1 MAKIGWAILC
11 SLSIFGCAPSISEPA
26 SQGGV
31 TVSQPDVGNKLALP
45 MSEKKQ
51 SLLTGELILPPHIGK
66 NTALTV
72 VLTVSNPQSYGVPLL
87 FSSGKSGDLLIYND
101 KGQKIWTWSE
111 QMMFTQALR
120 EKVLGAGESI
130 KVRFA
135 VPAKL
140 ISELWGS
147 DYTLQA
153 TFAGKAT
160 ESKGQVMNKV
170 TQRLSLKD

>member
-1 MAKIGWAILC
+1 MAKLGWAILC

-31 TVSQPDVGNKLALP
+31 SVSKPDVGNKLALP
-45 MSEKKQ
+45 INEKQQ
-51 SLLTGELILPPHIGK
+51 SVLRGELTLPANIE
-66 NTALTV
+66 NNSALTV
-72 VLTVSNPQSYGVPLL
+72 ILTVSNPQYYGVPLL
-87 FSSGKSGDLLIYND
+87 FSSGKSGDLFIFND

-120 EKVLGAGESI
+120 EKVLGAGDNI
-130 KVRFA
+130 KVKFA

-140 ISELWGS
+140 IAELWGS

-153 TFAGKAT
+153 TFAGKAA
-160 ESKGQVMNKV
+160 ESKSPVMNKV
-170 TQRLSLKD
+170 TQKMVLK